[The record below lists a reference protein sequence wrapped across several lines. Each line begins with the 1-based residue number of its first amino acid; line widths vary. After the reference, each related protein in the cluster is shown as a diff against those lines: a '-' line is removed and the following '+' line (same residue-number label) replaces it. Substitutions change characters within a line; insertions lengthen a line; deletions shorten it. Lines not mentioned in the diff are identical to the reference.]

1 MAADRGERKWK
12 GTAPCLLVAC
22 SFVAPG
28 FAHAQ
33 LPAQLPAQVAAQ
45 APSVEAGVSAS
56 LDPKSR
62 ELADRRAALRGVEDS
77 IDAAEAQRRKLES
90 DIEAIRTDRARL
102 NAALIDTTGKIRD
115 AEARADAAQKRLEGL
130 TGNERAIRVSLDN
143 RRAVVGEVLAS
154 LQRMGRRPPPAL
166 LVRPEDMLSAIR
178 TSMLLG
184 AVLPELRAETE
195 ALAADLTELVK
206 LRAEISG
213 ERDTLSREVAAMR
226 EERQRLAMLVDA
238 RQQALSA
245 AQQDL
250 ATQHDRASELSRKA
264 ASLRDLIAS
273 VENDAASQRGPDAAA
288 KAETARKQADAVT
301 NEGKTHLAMV
311 PASPFTDVA
320 RLAPA
325 IAFPD
330 AKGLLPLPANGSLIK
345 AFGAPDGFGSS
356 EKGLSLST
364 RPQAVVTAPC
374 DGWIAYSGPYRT
386 YGQLL
391 IINAGS
397 GYYVVLAGMERINV
411 DVGQFVLT
419 GEPVATMGDGTAKTA
434 AAIAIGAAQP
444 VLYVEFRKDGTPIDP
459 GPWWARPE
467 MKKVRG

>member
-1 MAADRGERKWK
+1 MAMTGWRHGGTRG
-12 GTAPCLLVAC
+12 AAAC
-22 SFVAPG
+22 ALTLAYFS
-28 FAHAQ
+28 
-33 LPAQLPAQVAAQ
+33 PA
-45 APSVEAGVSAS
+45 E
-56 LDPKSR
+56 
-62 ELADRRAALRGVEDS
+62 
-77 IDAAEAQRRKLES
+77 
-90 DIEAIRTDRARL
+90 
-102 NAALIDTTGKIRD
+102 
-115 AEARADAAQKRLEGL
+115 AAQKRLAAL
-130 TGNERAIRVSLDN
+130 QGNEEAIRVSLGN
-143 RRAVVGEVLAS
+143 RRAIVGEVLAS

-184 AVLPELRAETE
+184 AVLPEMRAETE
-195 ALAADLTELVK
+195 ALAADLAQLVT
-206 LRAEISG
+206 LRTAISG
-213 ERDTLSREVAAMR
+213 ERDTLSRELAGMR
-226 EERQRLAMLVDA
+226 EERQRLSMLVEA

-245 AQQDL
+245 AQRDL
-250 ATQHDRASELSRKA
+250 EAQHDRSNELSRKA

-273 VENDAASQRGPDAAA
+273 VESDAVNQRAPDEAA
-288 KAETARKQADAVT
+288 KAATARKQADAVKNDGRT
-301 NEGKTHLAMV
+301 RLAGL
-311 PASPFTDVA
+311 PGSPFSDVA

-325 IAFPD
+325 IAFGE
-330 AKGLLPLPANGSLIK
+330 ARGLLPLPVNGSLIK
-345 AFGAPDGFGSS
+345 AFGAPDGFGST
-356 EKGLSLST
+356 EKGLSVTT
-364 RPQAVVTAPC
+364 RVQAIVSAPC

-467 MKKVRG
+467 MKKVRGRCARFLSLYLAPWLGPRLSRSASRPIFSLAAPPEPRSRTRIGVSISSATCSRRSAQTMSRSRTSRS

>member
-1 MAADRGERKWK
+1 MACRGNRGRGRGAAYALALTCLWTVPAFAQ
-12 GTAPCLLVAC
+12 TAA
-22 SFVAPG
+22 S
-28 FAHAQ
+28 
-33 LPAQLPAQVAAQ
+33 AASPPSPP
-45 APSVEAGVSAS
+45 APS
-56 LDPKSR
+56 DPKSR
-62 ELADRRAALRGVEDS
+62 ELADRRLELRGIEDTL
-77 IDAAEAQRRKLES
+77 DAAEAQRRKLEA
-90 DIEAIRTDRARL
+90 DVEAIRADRARL
-102 NAALIDTTGKIRD
+102 NAALIETTGKIRD
-115 AEARADAAQKRLEGL
+115 YETRADAAQKRLDGL
-130 TGNERAIRVSLDN
+130 RGQEEAIRVSLGN

-195 ALAADLTELVK
+195 ALVSDLAELVK
-206 LRAEISG
+206 LRTAISG
-213 ERDTLSREVAAMR
+213 ERDTLSREIAGTR
-226 EERQRLAMLVDA
+226 EERQRLSMLTDA
-238 RQQALSA
+238 RQQALSTA
-245 AQQDL
+245 EHDL
-250 ATQHDRASELSRKA
+250 DAEHQRTRDLSRKA
-264 ASLRDLIAS
+264 TSIRDLIAS
-273 VENDAASQRGPDAAA
+273 VEGDLANQRAADDAA
-288 KAETARKQADAVT
+288 KAEAARKQADAAK
-301 NEGKTHLAMV
+301 NESKIRVAGLAG
-311 PASPFTDVA
+311 SPFNDVA

-325 IAFPD
+325 IAFAD
-330 AKGLLPLPANGSLIK
+330 AKGLLPLPVGGSLIK
-345 AFGAPDGFGSS
+345 AYGTPDGFGSTERGMS
-356 EKGLSLST
+356 IAA
-364 RPQAVVTAPC
+364 RVQAVITAPC

-467 MKKVRG
+467 LKKVRG

>member
-1 MAADRGERKWK
+1 MADNRGERRWQN
-12 GTAPCLLVAC
+12 TALGLFVAC
-22 SFVAPG
+22 TLANPG
-28 FAHAQ
+28 LA
-33 LPAQLPAQVAAQ
+33 PAQSSSQPAADN
-45 APSVEAGVSAS
+45 E
-56 LDPKSR
+56 PKSR
-62 ELADRRAALRGVEDS
+62 ELAERRAELRGLEET
-77 IDAAEAQRRKLES
+77 IDASEAQRRKLEA
-90 DIEAIRTDRARL
+90 DIEAIRSDRARL
-102 NAALIDTTGKIRD
+102 SASLIETTAKIREF
-115 AEARADAAQKRLEGL
+115 EARGDAAQKRLDGL
-130 TGNERAIRVSLDN
+130 SGSEQAIRVSLGN
-143 RRAVVGEVLAS
+143 RRTTVGEVLAS

-195 ALAADLTELVK
+195 ALATDLAELVR
-206 LRAEISG
+206 LRTAISG
-213 ERDTLSREVAAMR
+213 ERDTLSRELAGR
-226 EERQRLAMLVDA
+226 RDERQRLALLVEA
-238 RQQALSA
+238 RQQAVSA
-245 AQQDL
+245 AEHGLD
-250 ATQHDRASELSRKA
+250 AQHEKVRDLSRKA
-264 ASLRDLIAS
+264 TSLRDLIAS
-273 VENDAASQRGPDAAA
+273 VESDLANQRAADDAA
-288 KAETARKQADAVT
+288 KAEAVRKQADAGK
-301 NEGKTHLAMV
+301 NEAKARVAGL
-311 PASPFTDVA
+311 PSSPFSDVA

-325 IAFPD
+325 IAFAD
-330 AKGLLPLPANGSLIK
+330 AKGLLPLPVGGSLIK
-345 AFGAPDGFGSS
+345 AYGAPDGFGSV
-356 EKGLSLST
+356 EKGLSIAT

-444 VLYVEFRKDGTPIDP
+444 VLYVEFRRDGTPIDP

>member
-1 MAADRGERKWK
+1 MAGWRSRSTRQGAACALAFACLSATQAFSQ
-12 GTAPCLLVAC
+12 TAAAL
-22 SFVAPG
+22 AP
-28 FAHAQ
+28 AAP
-33 LPAQLPAQVAAQ
+33 LPA
-45 APSVEAGVSAS
+45 AS
-56 LDPKSR
+56 DPKSR
-62 ELADRRAALRGVEDS
+62 ELSDHRLQLRGLEDTL
-77 IDAAEAQRRKLES
+77 DAAEAQRRKLET
-90 DIEAIRTDRARL
+90 DVEAIRTDRARL
-102 NAALIDTTGKIRD
+102 NAALIDATAKIR
-115 AEARADAAQKRLEGL
+115 ASEIRVDAAQRRLNGL
-130 TGNERAIRVSLDN
+130 TGNEEAIRVSLGN
-143 RRAVVGEVLAS
+143 RRAIVGEVLAS

-195 ALAADLTELVK
+195 ALAADLAELVK
-206 LRAEISG
+206 LRTAISG
-213 ERDTLSREVAAMR
+213 ERDTLSRELAAMR
-226 EERQRLAMLVDA
+226 EERQRLSMLVDA

-245 AQQDL
+245 AEQDL
-250 ATQHDRASELSRKA
+250 KAEHEKTRELSRKA
-264 ASLRDLIAS
+264 TSLRDLIAS
-273 VENDAASQRGPDAAA
+273 VEGDLANQRAADEAA
-288 KAETARKQADAVT
+288 KAEASRKQGDAAK
-301 NEGKTHLAMV
+301 NGGKLQVAGL
-311 PASPFTDVA
+311 PASPFNDVA

-325 IAFPD
+325 IAF
-330 AKGLLPLPANGSLIK
+330 AEARGLLPLPVGGSLVK
-345 AFGAPDGFGSS
+345 AYGAPDGFGSV
-356 EKGLSLST
+356 EKGLSIAT

-434 AAIAIGAAQP
+434 ATIAIGAAQP

>member
-1 MAADRGERKWK
+1 VGSSSS
-12 GTAPCLLVAC
+12 V
-22 SFVAPG
+22 
-28 FAHAQ
+28 
-33 LPAQLPAQVAAQ
+33 PAG
-45 APSVEAGVSAS
+45 S
-56 LDPKSR
+56 KSR
-62 ELADRRAALRGVEDS
+62 ELADRRLELRGLEETL
-77 IDAAEAQRRKLES
+77 DAAEAQRRKLES

-102 NAALIDTTGKIRD
+102 NAALIETTGKIRD
-115 AEARADAAQKRLEGL
+115 SETRAEAAQKRLAAL
-130 TGNERAIRVSLDN
+130 QGNEAAIRVSLGN
-143 RRAVVGEVLAS
+143 RRAIVGEVLAS

-184 AVLPELRAETE
+184 AVLPEMRAETE
-195 ALAADLTELVK
+195 ALAADLAELVT
-206 LRAEISG
+206 LRTAISG
-213 ERDTLSREVAAMR
+213 ERDTLSRELAGMR
-226 EERQRLAMLVDA
+226 EERQRLSMLVEA

-245 AQQDL
+245 AQRDL
-250 ATQHDRASELSRKA
+250 EAQHDRSNELSRKA

-273 VENDAASQRGPDAAA
+273 VESDAVNQRAPDEAA
-288 KAETARKQADAVT
+288 KAETARKQADAVK
-301 NEGKTHLAMV
+301 NDGKTRLAGL
-311 PASPFTDVA
+311 PGSPFNDVA

-325 IAFPD
+325 IAFGE
-330 AKGLLPLPANGSLIK
+330 ARGLLPLPVNGSLIK
-345 AFGAPDGFGSS
+345 AFGAPDGFGST
-356 EKGLSLST
+356 EKGLSVST

>member
-1 MAADRGERKWK
+1 MAGWRSRSTRQGAACALAFACLSATQAFSQ
-12 GTAPCLLVAC
+12 TAAAL
-22 SFVAPG
+22 AP
-28 FAHAQ
+28 AAP
-33 LPAQLPAQVAAQ
+33 LPA
-45 APSVEAGVSAS
+45 AS
-56 LDPKSR
+56 DPKSR
-62 ELADRRAALRGVEDS
+62 ELSDHRLQLRGLEDTL
-77 IDAAEAQRRKLES
+77 DAAEAQRRKLET
-90 DIEAIRTDRARL
+90 DVEAIRTDRARL
-102 NAALIDTTGKIRD
+102 NAALIDATAKIR
-115 AEARADAAQKRLEGL
+115 ASEIRVDAAQRRLNGL
-130 TGNERAIRVSLDN
+130 TGNEEAIRVSLGN
-143 RRAVVGEVLAS
+143 RRAIVGEVLAS

-195 ALAADLTELVK
+195 ALAADLAELVK
-206 LRAEISG
+206 LRTAISG
-213 ERDTLSREVAAMR
+213 ERDTLSRELAAMR
-226 EERQRLAMLVDA
+226 EERQRLSMLVDA

-245 AQQDL
+245 AEQDL
-250 ATQHDRASELSRKA
+250 KAEHEKTRELSRKA
-264 ASLRDLIAS
+264 TSLRDLIAS
-273 VENDAASQRGPDAAA
+273 VEGDLANQRAADEAA
-288 KAETARKQADAVT
+288 KAEASRKQGDAAK
-301 NEGKTHLAMV
+301 NGGKLQVAGL
-311 PASPFTDVA
+311 PASPFNDVA

-325 IAFPD
+325 VAF
-330 AKGLLPLPANGSLIK
+330 AEARGLLPLPVGGSLVK
-345 AFGAPDGFGSS
+345 AYGAPDGFGSV
-356 EKGLSLST
+356 EKGLSIAT

-434 AAIAIGAAQP
+434 ATIAIGAAQP

>member
-1 MAADRGERKWK
+1 MAGWRDGGTRRG
-12 GTAPCLLVAC
+12 AAC
-22 SFVAPG
+22 ALGLACFSATQA
-28 FAHAQ
+28 FAQ
-33 LPAQLPAQVAAQ
+33 P
-45 APSVEAGVSAS
+45 APSPTPGSSSS
-56 LDPKSR
+56 LPSGSKSR
-62 ELADRRAALRGVEDS
+62 ELADRRLELRGVEETL
-77 IDAAEAQRRKLES
+77 DAAEAQRRKLES

-102 NAALIDTTGKIRD
+102 NAALIETTGKIRD
-115 AEARADAAQKRLEGL
+115 SETRAEAAQKRLAAL
-130 TGNERAIRVSLDN
+130 QGNEEAIRVSLGN
-143 RRAVVGEVLAS
+143 RRAIVGEVLAS

-184 AVLPELRAETE
+184 AVLPEMRAETE
-195 ALAADLTELVK
+195 ALAADLAQLVT
-206 LRAEISG
+206 LRTAISG
-213 ERDTLSREVAAMR
+213 ERDTLSRELAGMR
-226 EERQRLAMLVDA
+226 EERQRLSMLVEA

-245 AQQDL
+245 AQRDL
-250 ATQHDRASELSRKA
+250 EAQHDRSNELSRKA

-273 VENDAASQRGPDAAA
+273 VESDAVNQRAPDEAA
-288 KAETARKQADAVT
+288 KAETARKQADAVK
-301 NEGKTHLAMV
+301 NDGKTRLAGL
-311 PASPFTDVA
+311 PGSPFNDVA

-325 IAFPD
+325 IAFGE
-330 AKGLLPLPANGSLIK
+330 ARGLLPLPVNGSLIK
-345 AFGAPDGFGSS
+345 AFGAPDGFGST
-356 EKGLSLST
+356 EKGLSVST

>member
-1 MAADRGERKWK
+1 MAGREDRGSRRGAACAVAFSLLWA
-12 GTAPCLLVAC
+12 GHAIAQTAPA
-22 SFVAPG
+22 SPDSTAT
-28 FAHAQ
+28 
-33 LPAQLPAQVAAQ
+33 
-45 APSVEAGVSAS
+45 APS
-56 LDPKSR
+56 DPKSR
-62 ELADRRAALRGVEDS
+62 ELADRRAELRGLEET
-77 IDAAEAQRRKLES
+77 IEAAESQRRKLES
-90 DIEAIRTDRARL
+90 DIEGIRTDRARL
-102 NAALIDTTGKIRD
+102 NAALIDTTGNIRASEGR
-115 AEARADAAQKRLEGL
+115 AEAAQKRLDGL
-130 TGNERAIRVSLDN
+130 TGQEQAIRVSLGN
-143 RRAVVGEVLAS
+143 RRAIVGEVLAS

-178 TSMLLG
+178 TSILLG

-195 ALAADLTELVK
+195 ALAADLSELVK
-206 LRAEISG
+206 LRTAISG
-213 ERDTLSREVAAMR
+213 ERDTLSRELAAMR
-226 EERQRLAMLVDA
+226 EERQRLSMLVEA

-245 AQQDL
+245 AEQDL
-250 ATQHDRASELSRKA
+250 KTKHDKTRDLSRKA
-264 ASLRDLIAS
+264 TSLRDLIAS
-273 VENDAASQRGPDAAA
+273 VEGDLANQWAAEEAA
-288 KAETARKQADAVT
+288 KAEAARKQADT
-301 NEGKTHLAMV
+301 MKNEGKIRVASL
-311 PASPFTDVA
+311 PASPFNDVA

-325 IAFPD
+325 IAFAD
-330 AKGLLPLPANGSLIK
+330 AKGLLPLPAGGSLIK
-345 AFGAPDGFGSS
+345 GFGTPDGFGSS
-356 EKGLSLST
+356 EKGLSIST

>member
-1 MAADRGERKWK
+1 MVERRRKRGWQS
-12 GTAPCLLVAC
+12 TAVVVAC
-22 SFVAPG
+22 ILLAPHY
-28 FAHAQ
+28 ASAQ
-33 LPAQLPAQVAAQ
+33 SEGQ
-45 APSVEAGVSAS
+45 APAAS
-56 LDPKSR
+56 PDPKFR
-62 ELADRRAALRGVEDS
+62 ELADRRTELRGLEET
-77 IDAAEAQRRKLES
+77 IDAAEAQRRKLEIG
-90 DIEAIRTDRARL
+90 IETIRADRARL
-102 NAALIDTTGKIRD
+102 NAALIDTIGKIRD
-115 AEARADAAQKRLEGL
+115 SESRADAAQKRLEGL
-130 TGNERAIRVSLDN
+130 TRQEEAIRVSLGH
-143 RRAVVGEVLAS
+143 RRRVVGEVLAS

-178 TSMLLG
+178 TSMLLA

-195 ALAADLTELVK
+195 ALAADLTDMVK
-206 LRAEISG
+206 LRTAISG
-213 ERDTLSREVAAMR
+213 ERDTLSRESAAMR
-226 EERQRLAMLVDA
+226 GERQHLSLLVEA
-238 RQQALSA
+238 RQQALA
-245 AQQDL
+245 GAEHDL
-250 ATQHDRASELSRKA
+250 ELAHQRGSELSRKA
-264 ASLRDLIAS
+264 TSLRDLIAG
-273 VENDAASQRGPDAAA
+273 VESEFASQHAAEEA
-288 KAETARKQADAVT
+288 EKAERVRKQADAAN
-301 NEGKTHLAMV
+301 NEGKTRVAGL
-311 PASPFTDVA
+311 PGSPFNDVA

-325 IAFPD
+325 IAFTD
-330 AKGLLPLPANGSLIK
+330 AKGLLPLPVGGTLIK
-345 AFGAPDGFGSS
+345 AFGAPDGFGST
-356 EKGLSLST
+356 ERGLSIST

>member
-1 MAADRGERKWK
+1 MAGWRDGGTRRG
-12 GTAPCLLVAC
+12 AAC
-22 SFVAPG
+22 ALGLACFS
-28 FAHAQ
+28 
-33 LPAQLPAQVAAQ
+33 AAQ
-45 APSVEAGVSAS
+45 AFAQPAPSPVPVGSSSSVPAGS
-56 LDPKSR
+56 KSR
-62 ELADRRAALRGVEDS
+62 ELADRRLELRGVEETL
-77 IDAAEAQRRKLES
+77 DAAEAQRRKLES

-102 NAALIDTTGKIRD
+102 NAALIETTGKIRD
-115 AEARADAAQKRLEGL
+115 SETRAEAAQKRLAAL
-130 TGNERAIRVSLDN
+130 QGNEAAIRVSLGN
-143 RRAVVGEVLAS
+143 RRAIVGEVLAS

-184 AVLPELRAETE
+184 AVLPEMRAETE
-195 ALAADLTELVK
+195 ALAADLAQLVT
-206 LRAEISG
+206 LRTAISG
-213 ERDTLSREVAAMR
+213 ERDTLSREIAGAR
-226 EERQRLAMLVDA
+226 EERQRLSMLVEA

-245 AQQDL
+245 AQRDL
-250 ATQHDRASELSRKA
+250 EAQHDRSNELSRKA

-273 VENDAASQRGPDAAA
+273 VESDAVNQRAPDEAA
-288 KAETARKQADAVT
+288 KAETARKQADAVK
-301 NEGKTHLAMV
+301 NDGKARLAGL
-311 PASPFTDVA
+311 PGSPFNDVA

-325 IAFPD
+325 IAFGE
-330 AKGLLPLPANGSLIK
+330 ARGLLPLPVNGSLIK
-345 AFGAPDGFGSS
+345 AFGAPDGFGST
-356 EKGLSLST
+356 EKGLSVST

>member
-1 MAADRGERKWK
+1 
-12 GTAPCLLVAC
+12 
-22 SFVAPG
+22 
-28 FAHAQ
+28 
-33 LPAQLPAQVAAQ
+33 
-45 APSVEAGVSAS
+45 
-56 LDPKSR
+56 
-62 ELADRRAALRGVEDS
+62 
-77 IDAAEAQRRKLES
+77 
-90 DIEAIRTDRARL
+90 
-102 NAALIDTTGKIRD
+102 
-115 AEARADAAQKRLEGL
+115 
-130 TGNERAIRVSLDN
+130 
-143 RRAVVGEVLAS
+143 
-154 LQRMGRRPPPAL
+154 
-166 LVRPEDMLSAIR
+166 MLSAIR

-195 ALAADLTELVK
+195 ALAADLAELVR
-206 LRAEISG
+206 LRTAISG
-213 ERDTLSREVAAMR
+213 ERDTLSRELAGTR
-226 EERQRLAMLVDA
+226 EERQRLAILVEA
-238 RQQALSA
+238 RQQALSSA
-245 AQQDL
+245 
-250 ATQHDRASELSRKA
+250 QHDLEAQHDKTNELSRRA

-273 VENDAASQRGPDAAA
+273 VESDAANQRTADESA
-288 KAETARKQADAVT
+288 KAETARKQADAAK
-301 NEGKTHLAMV
+301 NEGKTRVASL
-311 PASPFTDVA
+311 PGSPFNDVA

-325 IAFPD
+325 IAFTD
-330 AKGLLPLPANGSLIK
+330 AKGLLPLPVNGSPIK
-345 AFGAPDGFGSS
+345 AFGAPDGFGSA

-419 GEPVATMGDGTAKTA
+419 GEPVATMGDGSAKTA

>member
-1 MAADRGERKWK
+1 MAYRGSR
-12 GTAPCLLVAC
+12 GGRRGASYALAFACLW
-22 SFVAPG
+22 G
-28 FAHAQ
+28 
-33 LPAQLPAQVAAQ
+33 AQ
-45 APSVEAGVSAS
+45 AFGQTAAS
-56 LDPKSR
+56 LAPASPPPAPSDPKSR
-62 ELADRRAALRGVEDS
+62 ELADRRLELRGVEDTL
-77 IDAAEAQRRKLES
+77 DAAESQRRKLES
-90 DIEAIRTDRARL
+90 DVEAIRTDRARL
-102 NAALIDTTGKIRD
+102 NAALIDTTSKIR
-115 AEARADAAQKRLEGL
+115 AYETRADAAQKRLDGL
-130 TGNERAIRVSLDN
+130 SGQEEAIRVSLGN

-166 LVRPEDMLSAIR
+166 LVRPEDMLSTIR

-184 AVLPELRAETE
+184 AVLPEMRAETE
-195 ALAADLTELVK
+195 ALVGDLADLVK
-206 LRAEISG
+206 LRTAISG
-213 ERDTLSREVAAMR
+213 ERDTLSREIAGTR
-226 EERQRLAMLVDA
+226 EERQRLSMLTEA

-245 AQQDL
+245 AERDL
-250 ATQHDRASELSRKA
+250 DAEHQRTRDLSRKA
-264 ASLRDLIAS
+264 TSLRDLITS
-273 VENDAASQRGPDAAA
+273 VEGDLANQRAADDAA
-288 KAETARKQADAVT
+288 KAEAARKQADAPK
-301 NEGKTHLAMV
+301 NEGKTRVAGLAG
-311 PASPFTDVA
+311 SPFNDVA

-325 IAFPD
+325 IAFAD
-330 AKGLLPLPANGSLIK
+330 AKGLLPLPVGGTLIK
-345 AFGAPDGFGSS
+345 AYGAADGFGST
-356 EKGLSLST
+356 ERGLSIAT
-364 RPQAVVTAPC
+364 RPQAVITAPC

-444 VLYVEFRKDGTPIDP
+444 VLYVEFRKDGMPIDP

>member
-1 MAADRGERKWK
+1 MACWGSRGRGRGAAYTLALACLW
-12 GTAPCLLVAC
+12 TAPAFAQTAA
-22 SFVAPG
+22 SAAP
-28 FAHAQ
+28 
-33 LPAQLPAQVAAQ
+33 PP
-45 APSVEAGVSAS
+45 APSAPF
-56 LDPKSR
+56 DPKFR
-62 ELADRRAALRGVEDS
+62 ELADRRLELRGLEDTLEV
-77 IDAAEAQRRKLES
+77 AETQRRKLES
-90 DIEAIRTDRARL
+90 DVEAIRTDRARL
-102 NAALIDTTGKIRD
+102 NAALIETTGKIRD
-115 AEARADAAQKRLEGL
+115 FETRADAAQKRLNGL
-130 TGNERAIRVSLDN
+130 SGQEQAIRVSLGN

-195 ALAADLTELVK
+195 ALVSDLAELVK
-206 LRAEISG
+206 LRTAISG
-213 ERDTLSREVAAMR
+213 ERDTLSREIAGTR
-226 EERQRLAMLVDA
+226 EERQRLSMLTDA

-245 AQQDL
+245 AEHDLDAEHQRTRDL
-250 ATQHDRASELSRKA
+250 ARKTT
-264 ASLRDLIAS
+264 SLRDLIAS
-273 VENDAASQRGPDAAA
+273 VESDIASQRAADDAA
-288 KAETARKQADAVT
+288 KAEAARKQADAAK
-301 NEGKTHLAMV
+301 NEGKTRVAGV
-311 PASPFTDVA
+311 PSSPFNDVA

-325 IAFPD
+325 IAFAD
-330 AKGLLPLPANGSLIK
+330 AKGLLPLPVGGTLIK
-345 AFGAPDGFGSS
+345 AYGAPDGFGSI
-356 EKGLSLST
+356 EKGLSIAT
-364 RPQAVVTAPC
+364 RAQAVITAPC

>member
-1 MAADRGERKWK
+1 MTRSGGQRRAEGRALALLAACALALG
-12 GTAPCLLVAC
+12 APAL
-22 SFVAPG
+22 
-28 FAHAQ
+28 AQ
-33 LPAQLPAQVAAQ
+33 T
-45 APSVEAGVSAS
+45 SAS
-56 LDPKSR
+56 TAQSTAAAASSGNSKSR
-62 ELADRRAALRGVEDS
+62 ELGEQRVELRRLEET
-77 IDAAEAQRRKLES
+77 IDAAEAQRRKLEA
-90 DIEAIRTDRARL
+90 DVEAIRLDRAQL
-102 NAALIDTTGKIRD
+102 NSSLIGTTAKIRD
-115 AEARADAAQKRLEGL
+115 AEVRVDAAQRRLDGL
-130 TGNERAIRVSLDN
+130 TGNEQAIQVSLGN
-143 RRAVVGEVLAS
+143 RRAVIGEVLAS

-184 AVLPELRAETE
+184 AVLPEMRAEAA
-195 ALAADLTELVK
+195 ALAADLAELVK
-206 LRAEISG
+206 LRTAISG
-213 ERDTLSREVAAMR
+213 ERDTLSREIAALR
-226 EERQRLAMLVDA
+226 EERQRLSVLLDA
-238 RQQALSA
+238 RQQALA
-245 AQQDL
+245 AAEHEVDAQRE
-250 ATQHDRASELSRKA
+250 RARDLSRKA
-264 ASLRDLIAS
+264 ANVRDLIAA
-273 VENDAASQRGPDAAA
+273 VENDVASQRASDDAA
-288 KAETARKQADAVT
+288 KAESTRKQADSGQTEAQTRVAA
-301 NEGKTHLAMV
+301 L
-311 PASPFTDVA
+311 PASPFNDVA

-325 IAFPD
+325 IAFAD
-330 AKGLLPLPANGSLIK
+330 AKGLLPLPVNGSLIK
-345 AFGAPDGFGSS
+345 AFGAPDGYGSS
-356 EKGLSLST
+356 EKGLSIST
-364 RPQAVVTAPC
+364 RAQAVVTAPC

>member
-1 MAADRGERKWK
+1 MAYALAF
-12 GTAPCLLVAC
+12 TCL
-22 SFVAPG
+22 G
-28 FAHAQ
+28 
-33 LPAQLPAQVAAQ
+33 AAQ
-45 APSVEAGVSAS
+45 ASAQAAAS
-56 LDPKSR
+56 LAPQTLAPPASPAAASDPKSR
-62 ELADRRAALRGVEDS
+62 ELADRRLELRSLEDTL
-77 IDAAEAQRRKLES
+77 DAAEAQRHKLES

-102 NAALIDTTGKIRD
+102 NAGLIETTSKIRD
-115 AEARADAAQKRLEGL
+115 SEIRVDATQKRLDGL
-130 TGNERAIRVSLDN
+130 RDSEEAIRVSLGT

-195 ALAADLTELVK
+195 ALVSDLAEQVK
-206 LRAEISG
+206 LRTAISG
-213 ERDTLSREVAAMR
+213 ERDTLSRELASLGA
-226 EERQRLAMLVDA
+226 ERQRLSMLVDA
-238 RQQALSA
+238 RQQALASA
-245 AQQDL
+245 EQDL
-250 ATQHDRASELSRKA
+250 KAEHEKARDLSRKA
-264 ASLRDLIAS
+264 TSVRDLIAS
-273 VENDAASQRGPDAAA
+273 VEGDLANQRATEQAA
-288 KAETARKQADAVT
+288 KAEATRKQADA
-301 NEGKTHLAMV
+301 EKKDGKTRLAGLV
-311 PASPFTDVA
+311 GSPFSDVA

-325 IAFPD
+325 IGFAD
-330 AKGLLPLPANGSLIK
+330 AKGLLPLPVNGSPIK
-345 AFGAPDGFGSS
+345 AFGAPDGFGST
-356 EKGLSLST
+356 EKGLSLMT
-364 RPQAVVTAPC
+364 RAQAVITAPC

-391 IINAGS
+391 IINGGS

>member
-1 MAADRGERKWK
+1 MAGWRDWGTGRG
-12 GTAPCLLVAC
+12 AAC
-22 SFVAPG
+22 ALALACFS
-28 FAHAQ
+28 
-33 LPAQLPAQVAAQ
+33 AAQ
-45 APSVEAGVSAS
+45 AFAQPAPSPTPGSSSSVPSGS
-56 LDPKSR
+56 KSR
-62 ELADRRAALRGVEDS
+62 ELADRRLELRGVEETL
-77 IDAAEAQRRKLES
+77 DAAEAQRRKLES

-102 NAALIDTTGKIRD
+102 NAALIETTGKIRD
-115 AEARADAAQKRLEGL
+115 SETRAEAAQKRLAAL
-130 TGNERAIRVSLDN
+130 QGNEAAIRVSLGN
-143 RRAVVGEVLAS
+143 RRAIVGEVLAS

-184 AVLPELRAETE
+184 AVLPEMRAETE
-195 ALAADLTELVK
+195 ALAADLAQLVT
-206 LRAEISG
+206 LRTAISG
-213 ERDTLSREVAAMR
+213 ERDTLSRELAGMR
-226 EERQRLAMLVDA
+226 EERQRLSMLVEA

-245 AQQDL
+245 AQRDL
-250 ATQHDRASELSRKA
+250 EAQHDRSNELSRKA

-273 VENDAASQRGPDAAA
+273 VESDAVNQRAPDEAA
-288 KAETARKQADAVT
+288 KAETARKQADAVK
-301 NEGKTHLAMV
+301 NDGKTRLAGL
-311 PASPFTDVA
+311 PGSPFNDIA

-325 IAFPD
+325 IAFGE
-330 AKGLLPLPANGSLIK
+330 ARGLLPLPVNGSLIK
-345 AFGAPDGFGSS
+345 AFGAPDGFGST
-356 EKGLSLST
+356 EKGLSVST

-419 GEPVATMGDGTAKTA
+419 GEPVATMGDGSAKTA